1 MSEEKKAANVMLIPS
16 EEAFALSK
24 VKTLKD
30 GGLDVHYEATEKIG
44 NESYTNKYHVESAKD
59 IHPDLRDC
67 FDRLRPIMG
76 RIFNITSFLSM
87 VETSDFKATKKQ
99 SELSRDFADE
109 MLKNIEVRGVSFSG
123 QDDNVGVV
131 LTGLFT
137 VSNNQ
142 KTAINSPRLK
152 FNTETFGFEEEL
164 EEIAADIETE
174 VYAFLFKG
182 KKAQLELF
190 GADGELAPGLVAE
203 PEKEDGLFPEVGDP
217 ANGTTR
223 RTKRRICKQWSRYC

>member
-1 MSEEKKAANVMLIPS
+1 MSEEKKAANVMLIPN
-16 EEAFALSK
+16 EKAFALSK

-30 GGLDVHYEATEKIG
+30 GGLDVHYEVTETIG

-109 MLKNIEVRGVSFSG
+109 MLKNIEVRGVSLSG

-142 KTAINSPRLK
+142 KTALNSPRLK
-152 FNTETFGFEEEL
+152 LNTETFGFEEEL
-164 EEIAADIETE
+164 EEIVTDIESE

-190 GADGELAPGLVAE
+190 GADGEPAPGLVAE
-203 PEKEDGLFPEVGDP
+203 PEKEGGLFPEVGDP
-217 ANGTTR
+217 ANEDDPEDETADM
-223 RTKRRICKQWSRYC
+223 

>member
-1 MSEEKKAANVMLIPS
+1 MFVPS
-16 EEAFALSK
+16 EKAFALSK
-24 VKTLKD
+24 VKLIKD
-30 GGLDVHYEATEKIG
+30 GGLDVHYEVTETVG

-59 IHPDLRDC
+59 IHPDLRAC
-67 FDRLRPIMG
+67 FERLRPIMG
-76 RIFNITSFLSM
+76 RIFNITSFLSFM
-87 VETSDFKATKKQ
+87 ETPETKATKAQKDAAR
-99 SELSRDFADE
+99 EYADE
-109 MLKNIEVRGVSFSG
+109 MLRNIEVRGVSFSG

-152 FNTETFGFEEEL
+152 FNTETCGFEEEL
-164 EEIAADIETE
+164 EEIAGDIERE

-190 GADGELAPGLVAE
+190 GADGNAAPGVESE
-203 PEKEDGLFPEVGDP
+203 PGLFPDVDDP
-217 ANGTTR
+217 ANENDNDNGGDDETGD
-223 RTKRRICKQWSRYC
+223 I

>member
-1 MSEEKKAANVMLIPS
+1 MLIPS
-16 EEAFALSK
+16 EKAFALSK
-24 VKTLKD
+24 VRTLKD
-30 GGLDVHYEATEKIG
+30 GGLDVHYEVTEIIG

-142 KTAINSPRLK
+142 KTAINSPRMK
-152 FNTETFGFEEEL
+152 FNTETLGFEEEL
-164 EEIAADIETE
+164 EAIVADIENE

-190 GADGELAPGLVAE
+190 GADGEPAPGLVAE
-203 PEKEDGLFPEVGDP
+203 PEKEGGLFPEVGDP
-217 ANGTTR
+217 SNEDDPEDETADM
-223 RTKRRICKQWSRYC
+223 

>member
-1 MSEEKKAANVMLIPS
+1 
-16 EEAFALSK
+16 
-24 VKTLKD
+24 
-30 GGLDVHYEATEKIG
+30 
-44 NESYTNKYHVESAKD
+44 
-59 IHPDLRDC
+59 
-67 FDRLRPIMG
+67 MG

-152 FNTETFGFEEEL
+152 FNTETFGFETEL
-164 EEIAADIETE
+164 EAIVAGIENE

-190 GADGELAPGLVAE
+190 GADGEPAPGLVAE
-203 PEKEDGLFPEVGDP
+203 PEKEDGLSPEVGDP
-217 ANGTTR
+217 ANEDDPEDETADM
-223 RTKRRICKQWSRYC
+223 

>member
-1 MSEEKKAANVMLIPS
+1 
-16 EEAFALSK
+16 
-24 VKTLKD
+24 
-30 GGLDVHYEATEKIG
+30 
-44 NESYTNKYHVESAKD
+44 
-59 IHPDLRDC
+59 
-67 FDRLRPIMG
+67 
-76 RIFNITSFLSM
+76 M

-152 FNTETFGFEEEL
+152 FNIETFGFEEEL
-164 EEIAADIETE
+164 EEIVADIENE

-190 GADGELAPGLVAE
+190 GADGEPAPGMVAE

-217 ANGTTR
+217 ANEDDTEDETADM
-223 RTKRRICKQWSRYC
+223 

>member
-1 MSEEKKAANVMLIPS
+1 MSTEEKKATDVMFVPS
-16 EEAFALSK
+16 EKSFALSK
-24 VKTLKD
+24 VKLIKD
-30 GGLDVHYEATEKIG
+30 GGLDVHYEVTETVG

-59 IHPDLRDC
+59 IHPDLRAC
-67 FDRLRPIMG
+67 FERLRPIMG
-76 RIFNITSFLSM
+76 RIFNITSFLSFM
-87 VETSDFKATKKQ
+87 ETPETKATKAQKDAAR
-99 SELSRDFADE
+99 EYADE
-109 MLKNIEVRGVSFSG
+109 MLRNIEVRGVSFSG

-152 FNTETFGFEEEL
+152 FNTEMFGFEEEL
-164 EEIAADIETE
+164 EEIAGDIERE

-190 GADGELAPGLVAE
+190 GADGNAAPGVESE
-203 PEKEDGLFPEVGDP
+203 PGLFPDVDDP
-217 ANGTTR
+217 ANENDNDNGGDDETGD
-223 RTKRRICKQWSRYC
+223 I

>member
-1 MSEEKKAANVMLIPS
+1 MSEKKQNVMPIPTKEKFS
-16 EEAFALSK
+16 LSK
-24 VKTLKD
+24 VKLLKD
-30 GGLDVHYEATEKIG
+30 GGLDVHYEVTEVVG

-109 MLKNIEVRGVSFSG
+109 MLKNIVVRGVSFSG

-164 EEIAADIETE
+164 EEIAADIENE

-190 GADGELAPGLVAE
+190 GADGEPAPDLVAE
-203 PEKEDGLFPEVGDP
+203 LEKEGGLFPEVGDP
-217 ANGTTR
+217 ANEDDPEDETADM
-223 RTKRRICKQWSRYC
+223 

>member
-1 MSEEKKAANVMLIPS
+1 MGKEKQNVMPIPS
-16 EEAFALSK
+16 EEKFALSK
-24 VKTLKD
+24 VKLLKD
-30 GGLDVHYEATEKIG
+30 GGLDVHYEVTEVVG

-67 FDRLRPIMG
+67 FDCLRPIMG

-123 QDDNVGVV
+123 QGDNVGVV

-164 EEIAADIETE
+164 EAIVADIENE

-190 GADGELAPGLVAE
+190 GADGEPAPGLVAE

-217 ANGTTR
+217 ANEDDPEDETADM
-223 RTKRRICKQWSRYC
+223 

>member
-1 MSEEKKAANVMLIPS
+1 MSEKKETANVMPIPT
-16 EEAFALSK
+16 EKAFALSK

-30 GGLDVHYEATEKIG
+30 GGLDVHYEVTETVG

-109 MLKNIEVRGVSFSG
+109 MLKNIEVRGVALSG
-123 QDDNVGVV
+123 QDDNVGCV

-142 KTAINSPRLK
+142 KTAINSPRMK

-164 EEIAADIETE
+164 EEIICDIENE

-190 GADGELAPGLVAE
+190 GADGEPAPGLVAE

-217 ANGTTR
+217 ANEDDTEDETADM
-223 RTKRRICKQWSRYC
+223 

>member
-1 MSEEKKAANVMLIPS
+1 MLIPS
-16 EEAFALSK
+16 EKAFALSK
-24 VKTLKD
+24 VKILKG
-30 GGLDVHYEATEKIG
+30 GGLDVHYEVTETIG

-59 IHPDLRDC
+59 IHPDLRNC
-67 FDRLRPIMG
+67 FDRLRPVMG

-137 VSNNQ
+137 VSSNQ

-164 EEIAADIETE
+164 EEIVADIENG

-190 GADGELAPGLVAE
+190 GADGGPAPGLVAE
-203 PEKEDGLFPEVGDP
+203 PEKESRLFPEVGDP
-217 ANGTTR
+217 ANEDDPEDETADM
-223 RTKRRICKQWSRYC
+223 

>member
-1 MSEEKKAANVMLIPS
+1 MSEKKQNVMPIPTKEKFS
-16 EEAFALSK
+16 LSK
-24 VKTLKD
+24 VKLLKE
-30 GGLDVHYEATEKIG
+30 GGLDVHYEVTEVVG

-164 EEIAADIETE
+164 EAIVADIENE

-190 GADGELAPGLVAE
+190 GADGEPAPGLVAE
-203 PEKEDGLFPEVGDP
+203 PANEDDP
-217 ANGTTR
+217 KDETADM
-223 RTKRRICKQWSRYC
+223 

>member
-1 MSEEKKAANVMLIPS
+1 MSEKKQNVMPIPTKEKFS
-16 EEAFALSK
+16 LSK
-24 VKTLKD
+24 VKLLKY
-30 GGLDVHYEATEKIG
+30 GGLDVHYEVTEVIG

-109 MLKNIEVRGVSFSG
+109 ILKNIEVRGVSFSG

-137 VSNNQ
+137 VPNNQ

-164 EEIAADIETE
+164 EEIAADIENE

-190 GADGELAPGLVAE
+190 GADGEPAPDLVAE
-203 PEKEDGLFPEVGDP
+203 PEKEGGLFTEVGDP
-217 ANGTTR
+217 ANEDDPEDETADM
-223 RTKRRICKQWSRYC
+223 

>member
-1 MSEEKKAANVMLIPS
+1 MSEKEQNVMPIPTKEKFS
-16 EEAFALSK
+16 LSK
-24 VKTLKD
+24 VKLLKD
-30 GGLDVHYEATEKIG
+30 GGLDVHYEVTEVVG
-44 NESYTNKYHVESAKD
+44 NESYTNKYHVLSAKD
-59 IHPDLRDC
+59 IHPDLRHLFND
-67 FDRLRPIMG
+67 LRPIMG

-164 EEIAADIETE
+164 EAIVADIENE

-190 GADGELAPGLVAE
+190 GADGEPAPGLVAE

-217 ANGTTR
+217 ANEDDPEDETADM
-223 RTKRRICKQWSRYC
+223 

>member
-1 MSEEKKAANVMLIPS
+1 MLIPS
-16 EEAFALSK
+16 EKAFALSK

-30 GGLDVHYEATEKIG
+30 GGLDVHYEVTETIG

-87 VETSDFKATKKQ
+87 VKTSDFKATKKQ

-109 MLKNIEVRGVSFSG
+109 MLKNIEVWGVSFSG

-137 VSNNQ
+137 VFNNQ

-152 FNTETFGFEEEL
+152 FNTETFGFEEKL
-164 EEIAADIETE
+164 EAIVSDIENK

-190 GADGELAPGLVAE
+190 GADGEPAPGLVAE

-217 ANGTTR
+217 ANEDDPEDETADM
-223 RTKRRICKQWSRYC
+223 

>member
-1 MSEEKKAANVMLIPS
+1 MLIPS
-16 EEAFALSK
+16 EKAFALSK

-30 GGLDVHYEATEKIG
+30 GGLDVHYEVTEIIG

-99 SELSRDFADE
+99 RELSRDFADE
-109 MLKNIEVRGVSFSG
+109 ILKNIEVRGVSFSG

-152 FNTETFGFEEEL
+152 FNTETFGFEGEL
-164 EEIAADIETE
+164 EAIVADIENE

-190 GADGELAPGLVAE
+190 GADGEPAPGLVAE

-217 ANGTTR
+217 ANEDDPEDETADM
-223 RTKRRICKQWSRYC
+223 